1 MVFIT
6 PPPSYLSAAYNPLF
20 YTQSGGSFTLEDA
33 QLLFAPQNNLQS
45 TLQIQDQLAFL
56 NDRLEIHPESK
67 VMAQGFAVVLHTH
80 ASDNVYTLQFI
91 AGQGHARRECPFQR
105 HQGVPVFLD

>member
-6 PPPSYLSAAYNPLF
+6 PPPSYLSAAYNLLF

-45 TLQIQDQLAFL
+45 TSQIQDQLALL
-56 NDRLEIHPESK
+56 NDRMGIRQESK
-67 VMAQGFAVVLHTH
+67 GKAQGFAVVLHTH
-80 ASDNVYTLQFI
+80 PSDNVYTLQFI
-91 AGQGHARRECPFQR
+91 AGQGHVRRECPFQG